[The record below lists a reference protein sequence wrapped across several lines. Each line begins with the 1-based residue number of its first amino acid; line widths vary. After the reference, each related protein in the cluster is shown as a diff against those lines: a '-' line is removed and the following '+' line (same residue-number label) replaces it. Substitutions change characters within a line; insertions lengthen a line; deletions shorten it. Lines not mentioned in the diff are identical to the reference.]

1 MPPTAKQ
8 SKSSRTRAT
17 SSGAR
22 RRKAQT
28 PRRDD
33 EAPLIPILARKV
45 RETEAK
51 AQKGKLGPTNR
62 VKFQVIAFLVR
73 EERARV
79 KADTEITDGARA
91 ELLKR
96 LDGVATILAKTAARD
111 TSLIQL
117 LEVDQAT
124 SPVARRM
131 RRDWLLESGAELAPD
146 ELIIT
151 ADKPVV
157 ASVVPAALAQRQV
170 VPASIESRQMANPFL
185 APNLAAAQE
194 PEPVFRRLDNW
205 ELMSPLYKAFEQGA
219 GGSAASMALPPVPEF
234 DRLSPKGLEIMA
246 HQARFLESVRAGHR
260 SFLLADEPGLGKT
273 AQSLI
278 AASVANAYPLLAVVP
293 NVVKMNWAREVE
305 RWTPGR
311 RATVIQGDGEQVDA
325 FADVFIVNYEILDR
339 HLAWLGS
346 IGLRGMVI
354 DEAHFIKNLTSQRS
368 QNVLALASRIR
379 EQNAGAEPLMLALTG
394 TPLINDVEDFDAIWR
409 FLGWTNGE
417 KPGPEL
423 MAKLDATGLT
433 PADKALYAEAREAV
447 ISMGIVRRKKKD
459 VAADLPDKLVADLPV
474 ELDDEFGRSIR
485 DAERELG
492 ARLAARYRR
501 IIEARGD
508 RPNVFDGPD
517 EDIIRLVAQGEL
529 EESKAQ
535 GSGAENVFS
544 MVRRIGQA
552 KAGLAADYAVQLQRS
567 VGKVVFFAKHID
579 VMDQAESAFAAAG
592 LRTVSIRG
600 DQTTLARQQAIDAFN
615 GDPDVAIAVC
625 SLTAAGVGLNLQ
637 AASNV
642 VLAEL
647 SWTAAEQTQAIDRV
661 HRIGQDEPVT
671 AWRIIAAHTI
681 DTKIAELI
689 DSKEGLSLRAL
700 DGRAVDAASG
710 DSVQLAALMHL
721 LRQALGAA

>member
-1 MPPTAKQ
+1 MPTTAPAQ
-8 SKSSRTRAT
+8 TAQ
-17 SSGAR
+17 R
-22 RRKAQT
+22 RRKSSSA
-28 PRRDD
+28 RRDD
-33 EAPLIPILARKV
+33 EAPIIPILARKV
-45 RETEAK
+45 REVEAK
-51 AQKGKLGPTNR
+51 AQRGKLGPTNR

-79 KADTEITDGARA
+79 KGDSELTDAARA

-151 ADKPVV
+151 DVAPVV
-157 ASVVPAALAQRQV
+157 APVVPAALAERQV
-170 VPASIESRQMANPFL
+170 VPPQVVARRDSNPFL
-185 APNLAAAQE
+185 APDLTIRAPKQT
-194 PEPVFRRLDNW
+194 PRRRLDSW
-205 ELMSPLYKAFEQGA
+205 ELMGPLYKAFETGA
-219 GGSAASMALPPVPEF
+219 GGATASMDLPPVPEF
-234 DRLSPKGLEIMA
+234 DRLSPKGLEVMP
-246 HQARFLESVRAGHR
+246 HQSRFLESVRAGHR
-260 SFLLADEPGLGKT
+260 TFLLADEPGLGKT
-273 AQSLI
+273 AESVL

-305 RWTPGR
+305 RWTPQR
-311 RATVIQGDGEQVDA
+311 RATVIHGDGENIDA

-339 HLAWLGS
+339 HLSWLSS
-346 IGLRGMVI
+346 IGLKGMVV

-368 QNVLALASRIR
+368 QNVLALATRIR
-379 EQNAGAEPLMLALTG
+379 EQVPNPLLLALTG

-409 FLGWTNGE
+409 FLGWTTGE
-417 KPGPEL
+417 KPGPAL
-423 MAKLDATGLT
+423 MEKLDETGLT
-433 PADKALYAEAREAV
+433 PADKSFYPEARDAV

-459 VAADLPDKLVADLPV
+459 VAADLPDKLIADLPV

-485 DAERELG
+485 QAERELG
-492 ARLAARYRR
+492 QRLAAKYRR

-508 RPNVFDGPD
+508 RGYGPGHID
-517 EDIIRLVAQGEL
+517 EDIVRLVAHNEL
-529 EESKAQ
+529 EESKAAGT
-535 GSGAENVFS
+535 GSENVFT
-544 MVRRIGQA
+544 MVRKIGQA
-552 KAGLAADYAVQLQRS
+552 KAVLAADYAVQLQRS

-579 VMDQAESAFAAAG
+579 VMDTAEAHFAAAG
-592 LRTVSIRG
+592 LKTVSLRG
-600 DQTTLARQQAIDAFN
+600 DQATTARQQAIDAFN
-615 GDPDVAIAVC
+615 NDPEVGIAVC
-625 SLTAAGVGLNLQ
+625 SLTAAGVGVNMQ
-637 AASNV
+637 ASSNV

-689 DSKEGLSLRAL
+689 DSKQGLAARAL
-700 DGRAVDAASG
+700 DGEAVDPQSS
-710 DSVQLAALMHL
+710 DSVQLSALMHL

>member
-1 MPPTAKQ
+1 MP
-8 SKSSRTRAT
+8 T
-17 SSGAR
+17 SAPAAQTSAAR
-22 RRKAQT
+22 RRKSSSS
-28 PRRDD
+28 RRDD

-45 RETEAK
+45 REVEAK
-51 AQKGKLGPTNR
+51 AQRGKLGPTNR

-79 KADTEITDGARA
+79 KADTAVADSARA

-117 LEVDQAT
+117 LEADQAT
-124 SPVARRM
+124 SPVAKRM
-131 RRDWLLESGAELAPD
+131 RRDWLLESGAELPPD

-151 ADKPVV
+151 DVAPV
-157 ASVVPAALAQRQV
+157 APTVVPPALADRQV
-170 VPASIESRQMANPFL
+170 VPAGIESRQMANPFL
-185 APNLAAAQE
+185 APDLTMRA
-194 PEPVFRRLDNW
+194 PVPSPRRRLDGW
-205 ELMSPLYKAFEQGA
+205 ELMGPLYKAFETGA
-219 GGSAASMALPPVPEF
+219 GGASASMELPPVPEF
-234 DRLSPKGLEIMA
+234 DRVSPRGLEVMP
-246 HQARFLESVRAGHR
+246 HQSRFLEAVRDGHR

-273 AQSLI
+273 AESVQ
-278 AASVANAYPLLAVVP
+278 AASVAATYPLLAVVP
-293 NVVKMNWAREVE
+293 NVVKMNWAREVK
-305 RWTPGR
+305 RWTPHR
-311 RATVIQGDGEQVDA
+311 RATVIQGDGEDIDA

-339 HLAWLGS
+339 HLSWLGS
-346 IGLRGMVI
+346 IGLKGMVV

-368 QNVLALASRIR
+368 RNVLALAGRIR
-379 EQNAGAEPLMLALTG
+379 EQVRDPLMMALTG

-417 KPGPEL
+417 KPGPDL
-423 MAKLDATGLT
+423 MAKLDATGFT
-433 PADKALYAEAREAV
+433 PADKAFYPEARDAV

-485 DAERELG
+485 EAERELG
-492 ARLAARYRR
+492 ARLADRYRR
-501 IIEARGD
+501 IVDARENARSGAALAPGEVD
-508 RPNVFDGPD
+508 D
-517 EDIIRLVAQGEL
+517 DIVRLVAQNEL
-529 EESKAQ
+529 DESKAA
-535 GSGAENVFS
+535 GSGSENVFT

-552 KAGLAADYAVQLQRS
+552 KAQLAADYALQLQRS

-579 VMDQAESAFAAAG
+579 VMDAAEAHFAASG
-592 LRTVSIRG
+592 LRSVSLRG
-600 DQTTLARQQAIDAFN
+600 DQTSTARQEAIDAFN
-615 GDPDVAIAVC
+615 NDPEVGVAVC
-625 SLTAAGVGLNLQ
+625 SLTAAGVGVNMQ

-689 DSKEGLSLRAL
+689 DSKEGLAQRAL
-700 DGRAVDAASG
+700 DGQAVDPGSS
-710 DSVQLAALMHL
+710 DSVQLSALMHL

>member
-1 MPPTAKQ
+1 MPTTATA
-8 SKSSRTRAT
+8 SRGSSQ
-17 SSGAR
+17 R
-22 RRKAQT
+22 RRKT
-28 PRRDD
+28 TSSRRDD
-33 EAPLIPILARKV
+33 EAPVIPILARKV
-45 RETEAK
+45 REIEAK
-51 AQKGKLGPTNR
+51 AQRGKLGPTNR

-79 KADTEITDGARA
+79 KADTEITDAARA

-131 RRDWLLESGAELAPD
+131 RRDWLLESGAELPPD

-151 ADKPVV
+151 DNTPKV
-157 ASVVPAALAQRQV
+157 APVVPAALAEKQV
-170 VPASIESRQMANPFL
+170 IPASIEARQMSNPFL
-185 APNLAAAQE
+185 APDLTPRTSADA
-194 PEPVFRRLDNW
+194 PRRRLDGW
-205 ELMSPLYKAFEQGA
+205 ELMGPLYKAFETGA
-219 GGSAASMALPPVPEF
+219 GGSAASMELPPVPEF
-234 DRLSPKGLEIMA
+234 DRLSPRGLEVMP
-246 HQARFLESVRAGHR
+246 HQSRFLEAVRTGHR

-273 AQSLI
+273 AESVL
-278 AASVANAYPLLAVVP
+278 AASVADAYPLLVVVP
-293 NVVKMNWAREVE
+293 NVVKMNWAREVQ
-305 RWTPGR
+305 RWTPQR
-311 RATVIQGDGEQVDA
+311 RATVISGGGADIDA

-339 HLAWLGS
+339 HLSWLSS
-346 IGLRGMVI
+346 IGLKGVVV

-368 QNVLALASRIR
+368 QNVLALASRVR
-379 EQNAGAEPLMLALTG
+379 QQTRDPLMLALTG

-423 MAKLDATGLT
+423 MEKLDATGLT
-433 PADKALYAEAREAV
+433 PADKAFYPEAREAV

-485 DAERELG
+485 QAERELG
-492 ARLAARYRR
+492 ARLAAKYRR

-508 RPNVFDGPD
+508 RGLAAGEID
-517 EDIIRLVAQGEL
+517 EDIVRLVAHGEL
-529 EESKAQ
+529 EEAKAA
-535 GSGAENVFS
+535 GSGSENVFT

-552 KAGLAADYAVQLQRS
+552 KAHLAADYAVQLQRS

-579 VMDQAESAFAAAG
+579 VMDAAEAHFKASG
-592 LRTVSIRG
+592 LKAVSVRG
-600 DQTTLARQQAIDAFN
+600 EQTSTARQAAIDAFN
-615 GDPDVAIAVC
+615 GDPDVGIAVC
-625 SLTAAGVGLNLQ
+625 SLTAAGVGLNMQ

-661 HRIGQDEPVT
+661 HRIGQEEPVT

-689 DSKEGLSLRAL
+689 DSKEGLAQRAL
-700 DGRAVDAASG
+700 DGQSIEPG
-710 DSVQLAALMHL
+710 SSDSVQLSALMHL
-721 LRQALGAA
+721 LRQALGKA

>member
-1 MPPTAKQ
+1 MPTTAPAR
-8 SKSSRTRAT
+8 KSGQRRTAAQRA
-17 SSGAR
+17 SAR
-22 RRKAQT
+22 H
-28 PRRDD
+28 D
-33 EAPLIPILARKV
+33 ESPIIPILARKV
-45 RETEAK
+45 REVEAK
-51 AQKGKLGPTNR
+51 AQRGKLGPTNR

-79 KADTEITDGARA
+79 KADGDLADAVRA

-124 SPVARRM
+124 SPVAKRM

-151 ADKPVV
+151 DAPVV
-157 ASVVPAALAQRQV
+157 ASIPVVPAALAERQV
-170 VPASIESRQMANPFL
+170 TPPQIESRRDANPFL
-185 APNLAAAQE
+185 APDLSLARSKE
-194 PEPVFRRLDNW
+194 SPRRRLDGW
-205 ELMSPLYKAFEQGA
+205 ELMGPLYKAFETGA
-219 GGSAASMALPPVPEF
+219 GGGSATMQLPPVPEF
-234 DRLSPKGLEIMA
+234 DRLSPRGLEVMP
-246 HQARFLESVRAGHR
+246 HQSRFLEAVRAGHR
-260 SFLLADEPGLGKT
+260 QFLLADEPGLGKT
-273 AQSLI
+273 AESVL
-278 AASVANAYPLLAVVP
+278 AASVADAYPLLAVVP

-305 RWTPGR
+305 RWTPQR
-311 RATVIQGDGEQVDA
+311 RATVISGDGEDIDA

-339 HLAWLGS
+339 HLSWLGR
-346 IGLRGMVI
+346 IGLKGMVV

-368 QNVLALASRIR
+368 QHVLALASRIR
-379 EQNAGAEPLMLALTG
+379 ETQSDPLLLALTG

-409 FLGWTNGE
+409 FLGWTVPSGE
-417 KPGPEL
+417 KPAPAL
-423 MAKLDATGLT
+423 MEKLDATGLT
-433 PADKALYAEAREAV
+433 PADKAFYPEAREAV
-447 ISMGIVRRKKKD
+447 ISMGIVRRRKTD
-459 VAADLPDKLVADLPV
+459 VAADLPDKLIADLPV
-474 ELDDEFGRSIR
+474 QLDDEFGRSIR

-501 IIEARGD
+501 VIEARGRATAPGEID
-508 RPNVFDGPD
+508 D
-517 EDIIRLVAQGEL
+517 DIVRLVAQNEL
-529 EESKAQ
+529 DESKNA
-535 GSGAENVFS
+535 GTGAENVFT

-552 KAGLAADYAVQLQRS
+552 KALLAADYAAQLQRS

-579 VMDQAESAFAAAG
+579 VMDQAEEHFAAAG

-600 DQTTLARQQAIDAFN
+600 DQTTPARQQAIDAFN
-615 GDPDVAIAVC
+615 NDPDVGIAVC

-637 AASNV
+637 ASSNV

-689 DSKEGLSLRAL
+689 DSKQGLSLRAL
-700 DGRAVDAASG
+700 DGQAVDPQSS
-710 DSVQLAALMHL
+710 DSVQLSALMHL
-721 LRQALGAA
+721 LREALGGQ

>member
-1 MPPTAKQ
+1 MPTTA
-8 SKSSRTRAT
+8 TAAT
-17 SSGAR
+17 R
-22 RRKAQT
+22 RRKT
-28 PRRDD
+28 SRRDD

-45 RETEAK
+45 REIEAK
-51 AQKGKLGPTNR
+51 SQRGKLGPTNR

-79 KADTEITDGARA
+79 KADAAIGDAARA

-117 LEVDQAT
+117 LEADQAT
-124 SPVARRM
+124 SPVAKRM
-131 RRDWLLESGAELAPD
+131 RRDWLLESGAELAPE
-146 ELIIT
+146 ELII
-151 ADKPVV
+151 ADVVPVQ
-157 ASVVPAALAQRQV
+157 APVVPAAIAERQV
-170 VPASIESRQMANPFL
+170 TPPSVEARQLANPFL
-185 APNLAAAQE
+185 APDLT
-194 PEPVFRRLDNW
+194 PRVTTTPRRRLDGW
-205 ELMSPLYKAFEQGA
+205 ELMGPLYKAFETGA
-219 GGSAASMALPPVPEF
+219 GGAAASMELPPAPEF
-234 DRLSPKGLEIMA
+234 DHVSPKGLEVMV
-246 HQARFLESVRAGHR
+246 HQSRFLESVRAGHR

-273 AQSLI
+273 AQSVL
-278 AASVANAYPLLAVVP
+278 AASVAGAYPLLAVVP

-305 RWTPGR
+305 RWTPQR
-311 RATVIQGDGEQVDA
+311 RATVIQGDGADIDA

-339 HLAWLGS
+339 HLSWLAS
-346 IGLRGMVI
+346 IGLRGMVV

-368 QNVLALASRIR
+368 QNVLSLAARVR
-379 EQNAGAEPLMLALTG
+379 ERTPGGNPLMMALTG

-423 MAKLDATGLT
+423 MEKLDATGFT
-433 PADKALYAEAREAV
+433 PADKAFYPEARDAV

-459 VAADLPDKLVADLPV
+459 VAADLPDKLIADLPV
-474 ELDDEFGRSIR
+474 QLDDEFGRSIR
-485 DAERELG
+485 QAERELG
-492 ARLAARYRR
+492 ERMAAKYRR
-501 IIEARGD
+501 IIAARSDAAVSSGISRGHGEID
-508 RPNVFDGPD
+508 D
-517 EDIIRLVAQGEL
+517 DIVRLVAHNEL
-529 EESKAQ
+529 EESKAA
-535 GSGAENVFS
+535 GTGGDNVFT

-552 KAGLAADYAVQLQRS
+552 KAHLAADYAAQLQRS

-579 VMDQAESAFAAAG
+579 VMDQAEAHFAAAG
-592 LRTVSIRG
+592 IRFVSIRG
-600 DQTTLARQQAIDAFN
+600 DQTSTNRQIAIDDFN
-615 GDPDVAIAVC
+615 GDPEVGIAVC

-689 DSKEGLSLRAL
+689 DQKQGLAARAL
-700 DGRAVDAASG
+700 DGEAVDDAAG
-710 DSVQLAALMHL
+710 EPVQLAALMHL
-721 LRQALGAA
+721 LREALGAA

>member
-1 MPPTAKQ
+1 MPTTATA
-8 SKSSRTRAT
+8 TRDSAQQ
-17 SSGAR
+17 R
-22 RRKAQT
+22 RRKSSSA
-28 PRRDD
+28 RRDD
-33 EAPLIPILARKV
+33 EAPVIPILARKV
-45 RETEAK
+45 REVEAK
-51 AQKGKLGPTNR
+51 AQRGKLGPTNR

-79 KADTEITDGARA
+79 KADTEIADAARS

-151 ADKPVV
+151 DTAP
-157 ASVVPAALAQRQV
+157 ATANVVPAALAERQV
-170 VPASIESRQMANPFL
+170 VPAAIEARQMSNPFL
-185 APNLAAAQE
+185 APDLTTRPAGS
-194 PEPVFRRLDNW
+194 PPRRRLDGW
-205 ELMSPLYKAFEQGA
+205 ELMGPLYKAFETGA
-219 GGSAASMALPPVPEF
+219 GGAAASMDLPPVPEF
-234 DRLSPKGLEIMA
+234 DRLSPKGLDVMP
-246 HQARFLESVRAGHR
+246 HQSRFLESVREGHR
-260 SFLLADEPGLGKT
+260 TFLLADEPGLGKT
-273 AQSLI
+273 AESVL
-278 AASVANAYPLLAVVP
+278 AASVADAYPLLAVVP
-293 NVVKMNWAREVE
+293 NVVKMNWAREVH
-305 RWTPGR
+305 RWTPHR
-311 RATVIQGDGEQVDA
+311 RATVISGDGEDMDA

-339 HLAWLGS
+339 HLSWLSS
-346 IGLRGMVI
+346 IGLKGMVV

-368 QNVLALASRIR
+368 KNVLALGARIR
-379 EQNAGAEPLMLALTG
+379 EQTRNPLLLALTG

-423 MAKLDATGLT
+423 MEKLDATGLT
-433 PADKALYAEAREAV
+433 PADKAFYPEARGAV

-459 VAADLPDKLVADLPV
+459 VAADLPDKLIADLPV
-474 ELDDEFGRSIR
+474 ELDDEEGRSIR
-485 DAERELG
+485 RAERELSERLG
-492 ARLAARYRR
+492 AKYRR

-508 RPNVFDGPD
+508 RGLAPGEID
-517 EDIIRLVAQGEL
+517 EDIVRLVAQNEL
-529 EESKAQ
+529 DEAKAA
-535 GSGAENVFS
+535 GSGSENVFT
-544 MVRRIGQA
+544 MVRRIGKA
-552 KAGLAADYAVQLQRS
+552 KAHLAADYAVQLQRS

-579 VMDQAESAFAAAG
+579 VMDAAEAHFAASG

-600 DQTTLARQQAIDAFN
+600 DQTTPARQEAIDAFN
-615 GDPDVAIAVC
+615 NDPGVGIAVC
-625 SLTAAGVGLNLQ
+625 SLTAAGVGVNMQ
-637 AASNV
+637 VASNV

-689 DSKEGLSLRAL
+689 DSKQGLALRAL
-700 DGRAVDAASG
+700 DGVAVDPTSS
-710 DSVQLAALMHL
+710 DSVQLSALMHL
-721 LRQALGAA
+721 VRGALGGA

>member
-1 MPPTAKQ
+1 MPTTAPQ
-8 SKSSRTRAT
+8 TAQ
-17 SSGAR
+17 R
-22 RRKAQT
+22 RRKSSSA
-28 PRRDD
+28 RRDD
-33 EAPLIPILARKV
+33 EAPIIPILARKV
-45 RETEAK
+45 REVEAK
-51 AQKGKLGPTNR
+51 AQRGKLGPTNR

-79 KADTEITDGARA
+79 KNDGELTDAARA

-131 RRDWLLESGAELAPD
+131 RRDWLLESGAELPPD

-151 ADKPVV
+151 DVAPV
-157 ASVVPAALAQRQV
+157 AAPVVPAALAERQV
-170 VPASIESRQMANPFL
+170 VPTQVEARRDANPFL
-185 APNLAAAQE
+185 APDLSIRAPKE
-194 PEPVFRRLDNW
+194 TPRRRLDSW
-205 ELMSPLYKAFEQGA
+205 ELMGPLYKAFETGA
-219 GGSAASMALPPVPEF
+219 GGGSATMDLPPVPEF
-234 DRLSPKGLEIMA
+234 DRLSPKGLEIMP
-246 HQARFLESVRAGHR
+246 HQSRFLESVRAGHR
-260 SFLLADEPGLGKT
+260 TFLLADEPGLGKT
-273 AQSLI
+273 AESVL

-305 RWTPGR
+305 RWTPQR
-311 RATVIQGDGEQVDA
+311 RATVIQGDGEDIDA

-339 HLAWLGS
+339 HLSWLGS
-346 IGLRGMVI
+346 IGLKGMVV

-379 EQNAGAEPLMLALTG
+379 EQVRDPLLLALTG

-409 FLGWTNGE
+409 FLGWTTGE
-417 KPGPEL
+417 KPGPVL
-423 MAKLDATGLT
+423 MERLDETGLT
-433 PADKALYAEAREAV
+433 PADKAFYPEARDAV

-459 VAADLPDKLVADLPV
+459 VAADLPDKLIADLPV

-485 DAERELG
+485 QAERELG
-492 ARLAARYRR
+492 ERLAAKYRR

-508 RPNVFDGPD
+508 RGLAAGEIDD
-517 EDIIRLVAQGEL
+517 DIVRLVAHNEL
-529 EESKAQ
+529 EESKAAGT
-535 GSGAENVFS
+535 GSENVFT

-552 KAGLAADYAVQLQRS
+552 KAVLAADYAVQLQRS

-579 VMDQAESAFAAAG
+579 VMDAAEAHFAAAG
-592 LRTVSIRG
+592 LKTVSLRG
-600 DQTTLARQQAIDAFN
+600 DQATTARQQAIDAFN
-615 GDPDVAIAVC
+615 NDPDVGIAVC
-625 SLTAAGVGLNLQ
+625 SLTAAGVGVNMQ
-637 AASNV
+637 ASSNV

-689 DSKEGLSLRAL
+689 DSKQGLAARAL
-700 DGRAVDAASG
+700 DGEAVDPQSS
-710 DSVQLAALMHL
+710 DSVQLSALMHL

>member
-1 MPPTAKQ
+1 MPSTAQ
-8 SKSSRTRAT
+8 AQLQ
-17 SSGAR
+17 R
-22 RRKAQT
+22 RRKQSSA
-28 PRRDD
+28 RRDD
-33 EAPLIPILARKV
+33 DAPLIPILARKV
-45 RETEAK
+45 REVEAK
-51 AQKGKLGPTNR
+51 AQRGKLGPTNR

-79 KADTEITDGARA
+79 KADTSLSDAVRG

-131 RRDWLLESGAELAPD
+131 RRDWLLESGAELAAD

-151 ADKPVV
+151 DVAPVAQPVV
-157 ASVVPAALAQRQV
+157 PTALAERQV
-170 VPASIESRQMANPFL
+170 TPPAIESRQMANPFL
-185 APNLAAAQE
+185 APDLSRPIRREN
-194 PEPVFRRLDNW
+194 PRRRLDGW
-205 ELMSPLYKAFEQGA
+205 ELMGPLYKAFETGA
-219 GGSAASMALPPVPEF
+219 GGGAASMDLPPVPEF
-234 DRLSPKGLEIMA
+234 DRLSPRGREVMA
-246 HQARFLESVRAGHR
+246 HQSRFLEAVREGHR
-260 SFLLADEPGLGKT
+260 TFLLADEPGLGKT
-273 AQSLI
+273 AQSLL
-278 AASVANAYPLLAVVP
+278 AASVADAYPLLAVVP

-305 RWTPGR
+305 RWTPHR
-311 RATVIQGDGEQVDA
+311 RATVIQGDGADIDA

-339 HLAWLGS
+339 HLSWLSS
-346 IGLRGMVI
+346 IGLKGMVV
-354 DEAHFIKNLTSQRS
+354 DEAHFIKNLSSQRS
-368 QNVLALASRIR
+368 QNVLALAGRIR
-379 EQNAGAEPLMLALTG
+379 EATPGGHPLLLALTG

-423 MAKLDATGLT
+423 MEKLDATGLT
-433 PADKALYAEAREAV
+433 PADKAFYPAARDAV

-459 VAADLPDKLVADLPV
+459 VAADLPDKLIADLPV
-474 ELDDEFGRSIR
+474 ELDDEYGRSIR
-485 DAERELG
+485 QAERELG
-492 ARLAARYRR
+492 ERLAARYRR
-501 IIEARGD
+501 IVEARGASG
-508 RPNVFDGPD
+508 RGASVGGEID
-517 EDIIRLVAQGEL
+517 EDIVRLVAQNEL
-529 EESKAQ
+529 DESKAA
-535 GSGAENVFS
+535 GSGSENVFT

-552 KAGLAADYAVQLQRS
+552 KAQLAADYAVQLQRS

-579 VMDQAESAFAAAG
+579 VMDAAEAHFAASG

-600 DQTTLARQQAIDAFN
+600 DQSTPVRQQAIDDFN
-615 GDPDVAIAVC
+615 TDEGVGIAVC

-689 DSKEGLSLRAL
+689 DSKQGLALRAL
-700 DGRAVDAASG
+700 DGVAVEPGSSE
-710 DSVQLAALMHL
+710 SVQLSALMHL
-721 LRQALGAA
+721 TRRSLGGE

>member
-1 MPPTAKQ
+1 MPTTAPTQAAQ
-8 SKSSRTRAT
+8 
-17 SSGAR
+17 R
-22 RRKAQT
+22 RRKSSSA
-28 PRRDD
+28 RRDD
-33 EAPLIPILARKV
+33 EAPIIPILARKV
-45 RETEAK
+45 REVEAK
-51 AQKGKLGPTNR
+51 AQRGKLGPTNR

-79 KADTEITDGARA
+79 KSDTELTDAARA

-151 ADKPVV
+151 DVAPVV
-157 ASVVPAALAQRQV
+157 ATVVPAALAERQV
-170 VPASIESRQMANPFL
+170 VPPQVEARRDSNPFL
-185 APNLAAAQE
+185 APDLTVRAPKQT
-194 PEPVFRRLDNW
+194 PRRRLDSW
-205 ELMSPLYKAFEQGA
+205 ELMGPLYKAFETGA
-219 GGSAASMALPPVPEF
+219 GGATASMELPPVPEF
-234 DRLSPKGLEIMA
+234 DRLSPKGLEVMP
-246 HQARFLESVRAGHR
+246 HQSRFLESVRAGHR
-260 SFLLADEPGLGKT
+260 TFLLADEPGLGKT
-273 AQSLI
+273 AESVL

-305 RWTPGR
+305 RWTPQR
-311 RATVIQGDGEQVDA
+311 RATVIHGDGEGIDA

-339 HLAWLGS
+339 HLSWLGS
-346 IGLRGMVI
+346 IGLKGMVV

-368 QNVLALASRIR
+368 QNVLALATRIR
-379 EQNAGAEPLMLALTG
+379 EQVPDPLLLALTG

-409 FLGWTNGE
+409 FLGWTTGE
-417 KPGPEL
+417 KPGPVL
-423 MAKLDATGLT
+423 MEKLDETGLT
-433 PADKALYAEAREAV
+433 PADKSFYPEARDAV

-459 VAADLPDKLVADLPV
+459 VAADLPDKLIADLPV

-485 DAERELG
+485 QAERELG
-492 ARLAARYRR
+492 ERLAAKYRR
-501 IIEARGD
+501 IIEARGE
-508 RPNVFDGPD
+508 RGHGPGHID
-517 EDIIRLVAQGEL
+517 EDIVRLVAHNEL
-529 EESKAQ
+529 EESKAAGT
-535 GSGAENVFS
+535 GSENVFT
-544 MVRRIGQA
+544 MVRKIGQA
-552 KAGLAADYAVQLQRS
+552 KAVLAADYAVQLQRS

-579 VMDQAESAFAAAG
+579 VMDTAEAHFAAAG
-592 LRTVSIRG
+592 LKTVSLRG
-600 DQTTLARQQAIDAFN
+600 DQATTARQQAIDAFN
-615 GDPDVAIAVC
+615 NDPDVGIAVC
-625 SLTAAGVGLNLQ
+625 SLTAAGVGVNMQ
-637 AASNV
+637 ASSNV

-689 DSKEGLSLRAL
+689 DSKQGLAARAL
-700 DGRAVDAASG
+700 DGEAVDPQSS
-710 DSVQLAALMHL
+710 DSVQLSALMHV

>member
-8 SKSSRTRAT
+8 SKSSQSKS

-22 RRKAQT
+22 RRKPQT

-45 RETEAK
+45 REVEAK

-79 KADTEITDGARA
+79 KADTEITDAARA

-117 LEVDQAT
+117 LEVDQAA

-151 ADKPVV
+151 VDKPVV
-157 ASVVPAALAQRQV
+157 ASVVPAALAERQV
-170 VPASIESRQMANPFL
+170 IPASIESRQMANPFL
-185 APNLAAAQE
+185 APDFSRPRTE
-194 PEPVFRRLDNW
+194 EPVRRRLDSW
-205 ELMSPLYKAFEQGA
+205 ELMGPLYKAFEQGA
-219 GGSAASMALPPVPEF
+219 GGTAASMELPEVPEL
-234 DRLSPKGLEIMA
+234 DRLSPKGLEIMP

-273 AQSLI
+273 AQSLL

-305 RWTPGR
+305 RWTPQR
-311 RATVIQGDGEQVDA
+311 RATVIQGDGSDIDA

-346 IGLRGMVI
+346 IGLKGMVV
-354 DEAHFIKNLTSQRS
+354 DEAHFIKNLSSQRS
-368 QNVLALASRIR
+368 QNVLALATRIR
-379 EQNAGAEPLMLALTG
+379 EQASGGDPLLLALTG

-409 FLGWTNGE
+409 FLGWTTGE

-423 MAKLDATGLT
+423 MAKLDATGYT
-433 PADKALYAEAREAV
+433 PADKAFYPEAREAV

-459 VAADLPDKLVADLPV
+459 VAADLPDKLIADLPV
-474 ELDDEFGRSIR
+474 QLDDEFGRSIR

-492 ARLAARYRR
+492 ERLAARYRR
-501 IIEARGD
+501 IIEARGE
-508 RPNVFDGPD
+508 RRSVFDDVD
-517 EDIIRLVAQGEL
+517 EDIVRLVAQSEL
-529 EESKAQ
+529 DEAKAQ
-535 GSGAENVFS
+535 GSGAENVFT

-552 KAGLAADYAVQLQRS
+552 KAGLAADYTVQLQRS

-579 VMDQAESAFAAAG
+579 VMNQAEAAFAAAG

-600 DQTTLARQQAIDAFN
+600 DQTTPARQLAIDAFN
-615 GDPDVAIAVC
+615 NDPGVAVAVC

-661 HRIGQDEPVT
+661 PHHRGAHDRHEDCRADRLKAGPF
-671 AWRIIAAHTI
+671 AAGI
-681 DTKIAELI
+681 
-689 DSKEGLSLRAL
+689 
-700 DGRAVDAASG
+700 GRASRRARIERFRAARG
-710 DSVQLAALMHL
+710 AYAPAA
-721 LRQALGAA
+721 AGARRGVACRG

>member
-1 MPPTAKQ
+1 MPTTAPAAQ
-8 SKSSRTRAT
+8 
-17 SSGAR
+17 R
-22 RRKAQT
+22 RRKPSSAK
-28 PRRDD
+28 RDD
-33 EAPLIPILARKV
+33 EAPVIPILARKV
-45 RETEAK
+45 REVEAK
-51 AQKGKLGPTNR
+51 AQRGKLGPTNR

-79 KADTEITDGARA
+79 KSDAALTDASRA

-124 SPVARRM
+124 SPVAKRM

-151 ADKPVV
+151 DAAPATPV
-157 ASVVPAALAQRQV
+157 AMIPAAAASRQV
-170 VPASIESRQMANPFL
+170 VPPQVEARQMANPFL
-185 APNLAAAQE
+185 APDLTPRAAGST
-194 PEPVFRRLDNW
+194 PRRRLDDW
-205 ELMSPLYKAFEQGA
+205 ELMGPLYKAFETGA
-219 GGSAASMALPPVPEF
+219 GGGAASMDLPPVPEF
-234 DRLSPKGLEIMA
+234 DRLSPKGLEVMA
-246 HQARFLESVRAGHR
+246 HQSRFLEAVREGHR

-273 AQSLI
+273 AQSVL
-278 AASVANAYPLLAVVP
+278 AASVANAYPLLVVVP
-293 NVVKMNWAREVE
+293 NVVKMNWAREVH
-305 RWTPGR
+305 RWTPQR
-311 RATVIQGDGEQVDA
+311 RATVIQGDGENIDA
-325 FADVFIVNYEILDR
+325 FADVFIVNYEVLDR
-339 HLAWLGS
+339 HLSWLS
-346 IGLRGMVI
+346 TIGLGGMVV

-368 QNVLALASRIR
+368 RNVLALAGRIR
-379 EQNAGAEPLMLALTG
+379 EARRDPLMLALTG

-423 MAKLDATGLT
+423 MAKLDETGLT
-433 PADKALYAEAREAV
+433 PADKAFYPQARSAV
-447 ISMGIVRRKKKD
+447 ISLGIVRRRKTD

-474 ELDDEFGRSIR
+474 ELDDEYGRSIR
-485 DAERELG
+485 HAERELG
-492 ARLAARYRR
+492 ERLAARYRR
-501 IIEARGD
+501 IVEARGE
-508 RPNVFDGPD
+508 RGLAIGEID
-517 EDIIRLVAQGEL
+517 EDIVRLVAQHEL
-529 EESKAQ
+529 DESKATAS
-535 GSGAENVFS
+535 GSENVFT

-552 KAGLAADYAVQLQRS
+552 KALLAADYTVQLQRS

-579 VMDQAESAFAAAG
+579 VMDAAEAHFAAAG
-592 LRTVSIRG
+592 LKTVSLRG
-600 DQTTLARQQAIDAFN
+600 DQTAIARQAAIDAFN
-615 GDPDVAIAVC
+615 SDPDVAVAVC
-625 SLTAAGVGLNLQ
+625 SLTAAGVGVNLQ

-689 DSKEGLSLRAL
+689 DAKQGLSLRAL
-700 DGRAVDAASG
+700 DGHAIEPGSS
-710 DSVQLAALMHL
+710 DSVQLSALMHL
-721 LRQALGAA
+721 TRSALGG

>member
-1 MPPTAKQ
+1 MPPTAPAQ
-8 SKSSRTRAT
+8 T
-17 SSGAR
+17 SSR
-22 RRKAQT
+22 RRKPSSSA
-28 PRRDD
+28 RRDD
-33 EAPLIPILARKV
+33 EAPIIPILARKV
-45 RETEAK
+45 REVEAK
-51 AQKGKLGPTNR
+51 AQRGKLGPTNR

-79 KADTEITDGARA
+79 KGDTTLADGVRS

-117 LEVDQAT
+117 LEVDQAA
-124 SPVARRM
+124 SPVAKRM

-151 ADKPVV
+151 DVAPV
-157 ASVVPAALAQRQV
+157 ATPVVPAALAERQV
-170 VPASIESRQMANPFL
+170 VPVQVEARRESNPFL
-185 APNLAAAQE
+185 APDLSVRAPKE
-194 PEPVFRRLDNW
+194 TPRRRLDGW
-205 ELMSPLYKAFEQGA
+205 ELMGPLYKAFEMGA
-219 GGSAASMALPPVPEF
+219 GGAAASMELPPVPEF
-234 DRLSPKGLEIMA
+234 DRLSPKGLEIMP
-246 HQARFLESVRAGHR
+246 HQSRFLEAVRAGHR

-273 AQSLI
+273 AESVL
-278 AASVANAYPLLAVVP
+278 AASVAGAYPLLAVVP

-305 RWTPGR
+305 RWTPHR
-311 RATVIQGDGEQVDA
+311 RATVIHGDGENIDA

-339 HLAWLGS
+339 HLSWLGAL
-346 IGLRGMVI
+346 GLKGMVV

-368 QNVLALASRIR
+368 QNVLALGARIR
-379 EQNAGAEPLMLALTG
+379 EQVRNPLMLALTG

-409 FLGWTNGE
+409 FLGWTTGE
-417 KPGPEL
+417 KPGPDL
-423 MAKLDATGLT
+423 MAKLDETGLT
-433 PADKALYAEAREAV
+433 PADKAFYPEAREAV

-459 VAADLPDKLVADLPV
+459 VAADLPDKLIADLPV

-485 DAERELG
+485 QAERELG
-492 ARLAARYRR
+492 ERLAARYRR
-501 IIEARGD
+501 IIDARGD
-508 RPNVFDGPD
+508 RGLAPGEVDD
-517 EDIIRLVAQGEL
+517 DIVRLVAHNEL
-529 EESKAQ
+529 EESKAAGT
-535 GSGAENVFS
+535 GSENVFT
-544 MVRRIGQA
+544 MVRKIGQA
-552 KAGLAADYAVQLQRS
+552 KALLAADYAVQLQRS

-579 VMDQAESAFAAAG
+579 VMDAAEAHFAHAG

-600 DQTTLARQQAIDAFN
+600 DQTTPARQEAIDAFN
-615 GDPDVAIAVC
+615 GDPGVGIAVC
-625 SLTAAGVGLNLQ
+625 SLTAAGVGLNMQ

-689 DSKEGLSLRAL
+689 DSKQGLAARAL
-700 DGRAVDAASG
+700 DGEAVDPQSS
-710 DSVQLAALMHL
+710 DSVQLSALIHL
-721 LRQALGAA
+721 VRRALGAA